1 MEIQLKKKQLIRTYC
16 FIRPVLEYREE
27 KKNRKSVIDEANHEL
42 TQKKSAKKHQQF
54 EEQISSDPRI

>member
-16 FIRPVLEYREE
+16 FLRAMLKYRKE
-27 KKNRKSVIDEANHEL
+27 KKNKKSVIDEANHEL

-54 EEQISSDPRI
+54 EEQISSDPRM